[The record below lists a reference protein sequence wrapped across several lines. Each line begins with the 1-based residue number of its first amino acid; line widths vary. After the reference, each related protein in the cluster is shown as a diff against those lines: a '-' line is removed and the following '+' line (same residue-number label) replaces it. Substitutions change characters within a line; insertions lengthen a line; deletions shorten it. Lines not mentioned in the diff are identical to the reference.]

1 MTTYGLEWAKKQK
14 LYYFRGLTLFLMLWN
29 KAKLEAIRRQL
40 KQNNMDDDRILT
52 KAKSALKLAHIIR
65 YENGHE
71 IIDVSL
77 LRTIQDPELM
87 KFRNVGK
94 ATIEK
99 IREIRKSLQWV

>member
-1 MTTYGLEWAKKQK
+1 
-14 LYYFRGLTLFLMLWN
+14 
-29 KAKLEAIRRQL
+29 
-40 KQNNMDDDRILT
+40 MDEDRILT

-77 LRTIQDPELM
+77 LRTIQDAELM

-94 ATIEK
+94 TTIEK
-99 IREIRKSLQWV
+99 IQEIRKSLQWV